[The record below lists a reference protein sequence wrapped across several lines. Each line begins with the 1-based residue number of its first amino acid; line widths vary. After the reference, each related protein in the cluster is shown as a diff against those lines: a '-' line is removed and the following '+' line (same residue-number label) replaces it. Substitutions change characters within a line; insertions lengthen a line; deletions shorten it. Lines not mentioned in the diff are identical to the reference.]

1 MSFLPLA
8 FDLQLK
14 SSANSVKSFIFEFLA
29 ACYIVTNN
37 VHAYQSRD
45 ARLFSE
51 RAMHRRQM
59 LLNMLLAS
67 AAFALPFSV
76 NATQIRNARLWR
88 SENKSRLVFDLSGPV
103 KYKTFTLSAPERI
116 IIDVSGARLE
126 GDFSQLALENSP
138 IKAIRSGHFGQG
150 DTRIV
155 LDLASPV
162 QLNSFLLGPEGAQGN
177 RLVVDLGHDVA
188 AHPPVQ
194 LAAAAPAAVVAKEP
208 PAPVPDKNHPKRDIM
223 VVVDAG
229 HGGKDPGA
237 IGSKGE
243 REKDVVLS
251 IAQLLAKR
259 LKREKGFDVRLV
271 RNDDFFV
278 PLRKRVDIARKYNAD
293 MFISVHADAAPR
305 LTASGASVFAL
316 SENGAT
322 SATARFMAQRENGAD
337 LIGANSLLNLKDKD
351 PMLAGV
357 ILDMSMN
364 ATIAASLQLGH
375 TVLGSLEGVTTL
387 HQKRVEQ
394 AGFAV
399 LKSPDVP
406 SILVETGFI
415 SNSRD
420 SQRLVT
426 ARHQQAVADGLFD
439 GMKQYFERNPPA
451 GSFIAWRQ
459 EQKAAEQAVV

>member
-1 MSFLPLA
+1 
-8 FDLQLK
+8 
-14 SSANSVKSFIFEFLA
+14 
-29 ACYIVTNN
+29 
-37 VHAYQSRD
+37 
-45 ARLFSE
+45 
-51 RAMHRRQM
+51 MHRRH
-59 LLNMLLAS
+59 LLNLILAS

-76 NATQIRNARLWR
+76 SAAQIRNARLWR
-88 SENKSRLVFDLSGPV
+88 SDEKLRLVFDLSGPV
-103 KYKTFTLSAPERI
+103 RYKTFILSAPERL
-116 IIDVSGARLE
+116 IIDVSGATLS
-126 GDFSQLALENSP
+126 GDFSELALNGTVIRS
-138 IKAIRSGHFGQG
+138 IRSGPFGHE

-155 LDLASPV
+155 LDLSNPV
-162 QLNSFLLGPEGAQGN
+162 LLNSFLLAPQDGQSH
-177 RLVVDLGHDVA
+177 RLVLDLVSA
-188 AHPPVQ
+188 KTPPVT
-194 LAAAAPAAVVAKEP
+194 PM
-208 PAPVPDKNHPKRDIM
+208 VPRETPKIGAHPKRDII
-223 VVVDAG
+223 VVVDPG

-237 IGSKGE
+237 VGAKGE

-259 LKREKGFDVRLV
+259 LKKEKGFDVKLV

-278 PLRKRVDIARKYNAD
+278 PLRKRVEIARQHKAD

-305 LTASGASVFAL
+305 LTASGASVYCL
-316 SENGAT
+316 SEGGAT

-337 LIGANSLLNLKDKD
+337 LLGATSLLNLKDKD

-364 ATIAASLQLGH
+364 ATIAASLQLGN
-375 TVLGSLEGVTTL
+375 TVLGSLAGITTL

-415 SNSRD
+415 SNVRD

-426 ARHQQAVADGLFD
+426 ARHQQAVANGLFE
-439 GMKQYFERNPPA
+439 GLQRYFEKNPPID
-451 GSFIAWRQ
+451 SYIAWQQ
-459 EQKAAEQAVV
+459 EQQKAQV

>member
-1 MSFLPLA
+1 
-8 FDLQLK
+8 
-14 SSANSVKSFIFEFLA
+14 
-29 ACYIVTNN
+29 
-37 VHAYQSRD
+37 
-45 ARLFSE
+45 
-51 RAMHRRQM
+51 MHRRH
-59 LLNMLLAS
+59 LLNLILAS

-76 NATQIRNARLWR
+76 SATQIRNARLWR
-88 SENKSRLVFDLSGPV
+88 SDDKLRLVFDLSGPV
-103 KYKTFTLSAPERI
+103 QYKTFSLSAPERL
-116 IIDVSGARLE
+116 IIDLSGANLS
-126 GDFSQLALENSP
+126 GDFSQLALSNTVIRS
-138 IKAIRSGHFGQG
+138 IRSGPFGQG

-155 LDLASPV
+155 LDLSGPV
-162 QLNSFLLGPEGAQGN
+162 QLNSFLLPPQDGQGH
-177 RLVVDLGHDVA
+177 RLVLDLKTA
-188 AHPPVQ
+188 APLQ
-194 LAAAAPAAVVAKEP
+194 IAAAPE
-208 PAPVPDKNHPKRDIM
+208 APVDKAHPKRDII
-223 VVVDAG
+223 VVVDPG

-237 IGSKGE
+237 VGAKGE

-259 LKREKGFDVRLV
+259 LKREKGFDVKLV

-278 PLRKRVDIARKYNAD
+278 PLRKRVEIARKHNAD

-305 LTASGASVFAL
+305 LTASGASVYCL
-316 SENGAT
+316 SEGGAT

-337 LIGANSLLNLKDKD
+337 LLGATSLLNLKDKD

-364 ATIAASLQLGH
+364 ATIAASLQLGS
-375 TVLGSLEGVTTL
+375 TVLGSLAGITTL

-415 SNSRD
+415 SNARD

-426 ARHQQAVADGLFD
+426 ARHQQAVADGLFE
-439 GMKQYFERNPPA
+439 GLQRYFQKNPPLN
-451 GSFIAWRQ
+451 SYLAWQQ
-459 EQKAAEQAVV
+459 EQKKSQA

>member
-1 MSFLPLA
+1 
-8 FDLQLK
+8 
-14 SSANSVKSFIFEFLA
+14 
-29 ACYIVTNN
+29 
-37 VHAYQSRD
+37 
-45 ARLFSE
+45 
-51 RAMHRRQM
+51 MHRRQM

-67 AAFALPFSV
+67 AAFALPLGAS
-76 NATQIRNARLWR
+76 ATQIRNARLWR
-88 SENKSRLVFDLSGPV
+88 TDDKLRLVFDLSGPV
-103 KYKTFTLSAPERI
+103 QYKTFTLTAPERL
-116 IIDVSGARLE
+116 IIDLSGAQLT
-126 GDFSQLALENSP
+126 GNFNQLALANTP
-138 IKAIRSGHFGQG
+138 IKSIRSGHFGLG

-155 LDLASPV
+155 LDLNAPV
-162 QLNSFLLGPEGAQGN
+162 QLTSFLLGPEGAQGH
-177 RLVVDLGHDVA
+177 RLVVDLGTS
-188 AHPPVQ
+188 AHAPVQ
-194 LAAAAPAAVVAKEP
+194 IAAAASAMHAE
-208 PAPVPDKNHPKRDIM
+208 PAPATRDKAHPKRDIM
-223 VVVDAG
+223 VVVDPG

-278 PLRKRVDIARKYNAD
+278 PLRKRVDIAHKYNAD

-305 LTASGASVFAL
+305 LTASGASVYAL
-316 SENGAT
+316 SEGGAT
-322 SATARFMAQRENGAD
+322 SATARFMAQRENGVD
-337 LIGANSLLNLKDKD
+337 LIGATSLLNLKDKD

-364 ATIAASLQLGH
+364 ATIASSLELGN
-375 TVLGSLEGVTTL
+375 TVLGSLADITTL

-415 SNSRD
+415 SNARD

-426 ARHQQAVADGLFD
+426 ARHQQAVADGLFE
-439 GMKQYFERNPPA
+439 GLQRYFKRNPPTD
-451 GSFIAWRQ
+451 SYMAWQQ
-459 EQKAAEQAVV
+459 EQVREQALV

>member
-1 MSFLPLA
+1 
-8 FDLQLK
+8 
-14 SSANSVKSFIFEFLA
+14 
-29 ACYIVTNN
+29 
-37 VHAYQSRD
+37 
-45 ARLFSE
+45 
-51 RAMHRRQM
+51 MHRRQ
-59 LLNMLLAS
+59 LLNLLLAGT
-67 AAFALPFSV
+67 ALVFPWRV
-76 NATQIRNARLWR
+76 GATQILSARLWN
-88 SENKSRLVFDLSGPV
+88 SADKLRLVLDLSGPV
-103 KYKTFTLSAPERI
+103 HYKTFTLSAPERLI
-116 IIDVSGARLE
+116 VDLSGARLI
-126 GDFSQLALENSP
+126 GDFSQLALANTVIRS
-138 IKAIRSGHFGQG
+138 IRSGHFGQG

-155 LDLASPV
+155 LDLNQPV
-162 QLNSFLLGPEGAQGN
+162 QLNSFLLPPQDGQGH
-177 RLVVDLGHDVA
+177 RLVLDLASSTRVA
-188 AHPPVQ
+188 PGI
-194 LAAAAPAAVVAKEP
+194 AAAAVPAAKPLA
-208 PAPVPDKNHPKRDIM
+208 PADRAHPKRDII
-223 VVVDAG
+223 VVVDPG

-237 IGSKGE
+237 VGARGE

-259 LKREKGFDVRLV
+259 LKREKGFDVKLV

-278 PLRKRVDIARKYNAD
+278 PLRKRVEIARKHKAD

-316 SENGAT
+316 SEGGAT
-322 SATARFMAQRENGAD
+322 SATARFMAQRENGVD
-337 LIGANSLLNLKDKD
+337 LLGASSLLNLKDKD

-364 ATIAASLQLGH
+364 ATIAASLQLGS
-375 TVLGSLEGVTTL
+375 TVLDSLSGITSL

-426 ARHQQAVADGLFD
+426 ARHQQAIADGLFQ
-439 GMKQYFERNPPA
+439 GLQRYFEKNPPVN
-451 GSFIAWRQ
+451 SYMAWLQ
-459 EQKAAEQAVV
+459 ETRSNQA

>member
-1 MSFLPLA
+1 
-8 FDLQLK
+8 
-14 SSANSVKSFIFEFLA
+14 
-29 ACYIVTNN
+29 
-37 VHAYQSRD
+37 
-45 ARLFSE
+45 
-51 RAMHRRQM
+51 MHRRH
-59 LLNMLLAS
+59 LLNLILAS

-76 NATQIRNARLWR
+76 SAAQIRNARLWR
-88 SENKSRLVFDLSGPV
+88 SDEKLRLVFDLSGPV
-103 KYKTFTLSAPERI
+103 RYRTFTLSAPERL
-116 IIDVSGARLE
+116 IIDVSGANLS
-126 GDFSQLALENSP
+126 GDFSELALNGTVIRS
-138 IKAIRSGHFGQG
+138 IRSGPFGQG

-155 LDLASPV
+155 LDLSNPV
-162 QLNSFLLGPEGAQGN
+162 LLNSFLLAPQDGQSH
-177 RLVVDLGHDVA
+177 RLVLDLVTA
-188 AHPPVQ
+188 KTPPVS
-194 LAAAAPAAVVAKEP
+194 PM
-208 PAPVPDKNHPKRDIM
+208 VPRETLKIGAHPKRDII
-223 VVVDAG
+223 VVVDPG

-237 IGSKGE
+237 VGARGE

-259 LKREKGFDVRLV
+259 LKKEKGFDVKLV

-278 PLRKRVDIARKYNAD
+278 PLRKRVEIARQHKAD

-305 LTASGASVFAL
+305 LTASGASVYCL
-316 SENGAT
+316 SEGGAT

-337 LIGANSLLNLKDKD
+337 LLGATSLLNLKDKD

-364 ATIAASLQLGH
+364 ATIAASLQLGN
-375 TVLGSLEGVTTL
+375 TVLGSLAGITTL

-415 SNSRD
+415 SNVRD

-426 ARHQQAVADGLFD
+426 ARHQQAVADGLFE
-439 GMKQYFERNPPA
+439 GLQRYFEKNPPID
-451 GSFIAWRQ
+451 SYLAWRQ
-459 EQKAAEQAVV
+459 EQQKAQV

>member
-1 MSFLPLA
+1 
-8 FDLQLK
+8 
-14 SSANSVKSFIFEFLA
+14 
-29 ACYIVTNN
+29 
-37 VHAYQSRD
+37 
-45 ARLFSE
+45 
-51 RAMHRRQM
+51 M

-103 KYKTFTLSAPERI
+103 QYKTFTLSAPERI
-116 IIDVSGARLE
+116 IIDISGAKLQ

-194 LAAAAPAAVVAKEP
+194 LAAAAPAAAVAKEP
-208 PAPVPDKNHPKRDIM
+208 PAPVVDKHHPKRDIM

-237 IGSKGE
+237 IGAKGE

-251 IAQLLAKR
+251 IAQMLAKR

-322 SATARFMAQRENGAD
+322 SATARFMAQRENDAD

-375 TVLGSLEGVTTL
+375 SVLGSLEGVTTL

-451 GSFIAWRQ
+451 GSYIAWRQ
-459 EQKAAEQAVV
+459 TEKAAQQAVV

>member
-1 MSFLPLA
+1 
-8 FDLQLK
+8 
-14 SSANSVKSFIFEFLA
+14 
-29 ACYIVTNN
+29 
-37 VHAYQSRD
+37 
-45 ARLFSE
+45 
-51 RAMHRRQM
+51 MHRRQM
-59 LLNMLLAS
+59 LLNMLLAG
-67 AAFALPFSV
+67 AALTLPLGAY
-76 NATQIRNARLWR
+76 ATQIRNARLWR
-88 SENKSRLVFDLSGPV
+88 TNDKLRLVLDLSGPV
-103 KYKTFTLSAPERI
+103 QYKTFSLTSPDRL
-116 IIDVSGARLE
+116 IIDVSGSRLT
-126 GDFSQLALENSP
+126 GDFSQLALDRTV
-138 IKAIRSGHFGQG
+138 IKSIRSGHYGTG
-150 DTRIV
+150 DDTRIV
-155 LDLASPV
+155 LDLTAPV
-162 QLNSFLLGPEGAQGN
+162 QLNSFLLGPQGDQGH
-177 RLVVDLGHDVA
+177 RLVLDMSSTVHAPVQMAELP
-188 AHPPVQ
+188 PPV
-194 LAAAAPAAVVAKEP
+194 PVKEP
-208 PAPVPDKNHPKRDIM
+208 AKARTGGRDIM

-237 IGSKGE
+237 VGSRGE

-251 IAQLLAKR
+251 IAQLLARR

-278 PLRKRVDIARKYNAD
+278 PLRKRVEFAHKSNAD

-316 SENGAT
+316 SEGGAT

-337 LIGANSLLNLKDKD
+337 LLGASSLLNLKDKD

-375 TVLGSLEGVTTL
+375 TVLGSLEGITTL

-439 GMKQYFERNPPA
+439 GLQRYFQRNPPVD
-451 GSFIAWRQ
+451 SHMAWVQAQKQ
-459 EQKAAEQAVV
+459 EQQV

>member
-1 MSFLPLA
+1 
-8 FDLQLK
+8 
-14 SSANSVKSFIFEFLA
+14 
-29 ACYIVTNN
+29 
-37 VHAYQSRD
+37 
-45 ARLFSE
+45 
-51 RAMHRRQM
+51 MHRRH
-59 LLNMLLAS
+59 LLNLILAS

-76 NATQIRNARLWR
+76 SAAQIRNARLWR
-88 SENKSRLVFDLSGPV
+88 SDEKLRLVFDLSGPV
-103 KYKTFTLSAPERI
+103 RYKTFTLSAPERL
-116 IIDVSGARLE
+116 IIDVSGANLS
-126 GDFSQLALENSP
+126 GDFSELALNGTVIRS
-138 IKAIRSGHFGQG
+138 IRSGPFGQG

-155 LDLASPV
+155 LDLSNPV
-162 QLNSFLLGPEGAQGN
+162 LLNSFLLAPQDGQSH
-177 RLVVDLGHDVA
+177 RLVLDLVTA
-188 AHPPVQ
+188 KTSPVTTM
-194 LAAAAPAAVVAKEP
+194 
-208 PAPVPDKNHPKRDIM
+208 VPRETPKIGAHPKRDII
-223 VVVDAG
+223 VVVDPG

-237 IGSKGE
+237 VGAKGE

-259 LKREKGFDVRLV
+259 LKKEKGFDVKLV

-278 PLRKRVDIARKYNAD
+278 PLRKRVEIARQHKAD

-305 LTASGASVFAL
+305 LTASGASVYCL
-316 SENGAT
+316 SEGGAT

-337 LIGANSLLNLKDKD
+337 LLGATSLLNLKDKD

-364 ATIAASLQLGH
+364 ATIAASLQLGN
-375 TVLGSLEGVTTL
+375 TVLGSLAGITTL

-415 SNSRD
+415 SNVRD

-426 ARHQQAVADGLFD
+426 ARHQQAVADGLFE
-439 GMKQYFERNPPA
+439 GLQRYFEKNPPID
-451 GSFIAWRQ
+451 SYLAWRQ
-459 EQKAAEQAVV
+459 EQQKASV

>member
-1 MSFLPLA
+1 
-8 FDLQLK
+8 
-14 SSANSVKSFIFEFLA
+14 
-29 ACYIVTNN
+29 
-37 VHAYQSRD
+37 
-45 ARLFSE
+45 
-51 RAMHRRQM
+51 MHRRH
-59 LLNMLLAS
+59 LLNLILAS

-76 NATQIRNARLWR
+76 SAAQIRNARLWR
-88 SENKSRLVFDLSGPV
+88 SDEKLRLVFDLSGPV
-103 KYKTFTLSAPERI
+103 RYRTFTLSAPERL
-116 IIDVSGARLE
+116 IIDVSGANLS
-126 GDFSQLALENSP
+126 GDFSELALNGTVIRS
-138 IKAIRSGHFGQG
+138 IRSGPFGQG

-155 LDLASPV
+155 LDLSNPV
-162 QLNSFLLGPEGAQGN
+162 LLNSFLLAPQDGQSH
-177 RLVVDLGHDVA
+177 RLVLDLVTA
-188 AHPPVQ
+188 KTSPVTTM
-194 LAAAAPAAVVAKEP
+194 
-208 PAPVPDKNHPKRDIM
+208 VPRETPKIGAHPKRDII
-223 VVVDAG
+223 VVVDPG

-237 IGSKGE
+237 VGAKGE

-259 LKREKGFDVRLV
+259 LKKEKGFDVKLV

-278 PLRKRVDIARKYNAD
+278 PLRKRVEIARQHKAD

-305 LTASGASVFAL
+305 LTASGASVYCL
-316 SENGAT
+316 SEGGAT

-337 LIGANSLLNLKDKD
+337 LLGATSLLNLKDKD

-364 ATIAASLQLGH
+364 ATIAASLQLGN
-375 TVLGSLEGVTTL
+375 TVLGSLASITTL

-415 SNSRD
+415 SNVRD

-426 ARHQQAVADGLFD
+426 ARHQQAVADGLFE
-439 GMKQYFERNPPA
+439 GLQRYFEKNPPMD
-451 GSFIAWRQ
+451 SYLAWRQ
-459 EQKAAEQAVV
+459 EQQKAQV